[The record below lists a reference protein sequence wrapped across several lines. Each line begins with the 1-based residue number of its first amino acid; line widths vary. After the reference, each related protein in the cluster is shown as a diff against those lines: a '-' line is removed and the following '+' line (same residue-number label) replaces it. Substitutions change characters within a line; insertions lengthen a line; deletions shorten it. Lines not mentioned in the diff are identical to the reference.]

1 MMRAPE
7 KKEKKKKTTS
17 RKMDSDHVQ
26 ELVSIRLI
34 KKKLHDLYSAK
45 IFHVTLFY
53 GRKGFK
59 DKGGLLFG
67 LMVFQQ
73 RYVIVQEVFLQKKSG
88 KYEVVFRVRVIFY
101 QGLIYECICVERTHS
116 TLSDK

>member
-73 RYVIVQEVFLQKKSG
+73 RYVIVQEVFLQKKVGNMRSSLESG
-88 KYEVVFRVRVIFY
+88 SYFIRALFMSVYV
-101 QGLIYECICVERTHS
+101 
-116 TLSDK
+116 